1 MLREALNNLN
11 IPVEAQC
18 FPDRTTLVGTVLNDF
33 LSKKQNLPPEAAH
46 LLFSAN
52 RWECEEKMLETL
64 HSGTTLIIDRY
75 AASGAAFAAATT
87 GRSLGWCRTPDKG
100 LPRPDIVFLLNV
112 SEVTQSLRHNW
123 GNERFENLKLQ
134 RQVMDNYEKL
144 KDNTWRVIDAD
155 QKMLNIHSQIM
166 DSVPDII
173 ERVKDLPIDKLY
185 DSDA

>member
-1 MLREALNNLN
+1 M
-11 IPVEAQC
+11 
-18 FPDRTTLVGTVLNDF
+18 
-33 LSKKQNLPPEAAH
+33 
-46 LLFSAN
+46 
-52 RWECEEKMLETL
+52 
-64 HSGTTLIIDRY
+64 
-75 AASGAAFAAATT
+75 
-87 GRSLGWCRTPDKG
+87 
-100 LPRPDIVFLLNV
+100 
-112 SEVTQSLRHNW
+112 TQSLRHNW